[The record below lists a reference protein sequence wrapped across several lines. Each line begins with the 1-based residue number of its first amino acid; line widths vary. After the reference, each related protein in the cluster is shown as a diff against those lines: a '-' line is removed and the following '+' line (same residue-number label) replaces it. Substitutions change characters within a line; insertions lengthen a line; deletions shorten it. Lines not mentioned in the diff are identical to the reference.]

1 MIEIFQ
7 KMSWLKDD
15 RDDIYDPSYTD
26 MLRVSFTSKFHR
38 GQLQDLVALLS
49 GRDFET
55 RHYKEEIAEQ
65 AFNMLR
71 EGVLNF
77 MNETHFKRFVMI
89 IRSAGFIDSSMI
101 RYIKKTVRNT
111 SC

>member
-1 MIEIFQ
+1 MFRKSFIHRI
-7 KMSWLKDD
+7 SLK
-15 RDDIYDPSYTD
+15 ILSKIQGSAY
-26 MLRVSFTSKFHR
+26 SFTSKFHR

-77 MNETHFKRFVMI
+77 MNETNFKRFVMI